1 MFFKTTTS
9 PRVPVM
15 SFIEYRALLRKVNQG
30 FDWPNE
36 GETLLSLCDGLISE
50 ASADNVVN
58 AASLLKELEKQDL
71 LGIDHLDI
79 LKALLRG
86 MEKWTLIDVI
96 KKFEIKR
103 ENYNSL
109 LEKVILK
116 LDELNDLTRLIK
128 ICKSIL
134 TEDGISRIDNVRALF
149 KQLESKKRLGADCL
163 RILKKILIETEQ
175 EDLLNEVNEF
185 EKKREDEDT
194 RDRQRMES
202 EERNEG

>member
-1 MFFKTTTS
+1 
-9 PRVPVM
+9 M

-36 GETLLSLCDGLISE
+36 SETLLSLCDGLIAE
-50 ASADNVVN
+50 ASADNIVN

-86 MEKWTLIDVI
+86 MEKWTLIDVL

-128 ICKSIL
+128 ICRSILL

-163 RILKKILIETEQ
+163 RILKKILIETEE